1 MQDQLWEDIRQ
12 VIFKKIH
19 FIQVSRVCQNL
30 TAEDAG
36 ECIYLLENSIFE
48 EILPGNTPA
57 DSLRIISVCIL
68 TASIFIN
75 IWRSHIVFQVRE
87 WDQM

>member
-1 MQDQLWEDIRQ
+1 M
-12 VIFKKIH
+12 FKKIH
-19 FIQVSRVCQNL
+19 FIQVSRVCQKF

-57 DSLRIISVCIL
+57 DSLRIISMCIL
-68 TASIFIN
+68 AGSIFNN
-75 IWRSHIVFQVRE
+75 IWRSYIVFQVRE
-87 WDQM
+87 WDHM